1 MKNNFKLII
10 LILSLILMSNL
21 YADEFKFET
30 DKIDIINNGKTY
42 KASNGKIITNDNL
55 TEITGKYFEYD
66 RVNLIL
72 KVEGNVNIFDLT
84 NKTNIQAAK
93 IIYYKK
99 NEKII
104 TDGEAIIKTN
114 DNYIIKTKNLIYLR
128 EKMEVSSN
136 DSTSIRDELGN
147 KFLVDK
153 FLYKISKKIISGDK
167 INYLDTQSNNYQI
180 EKGMLDLATKK
191 IIGKDLEINFDRS
204 SFGNSENE
212 PRLKGRSVY
221 SDKNKSIIKKGIFT
235 TCKRRE
241 KCPPWEMS
249 ADEVV
254 HDKEKKIINYK
265 KAWLKVY
272 DKPVFYFPKFFHPDP
287 TVKRQS
293 GFLFPTLTDSNKLGM
308 SMEIPYYHV
317 ISENKD
323 FTFKPRFF
331 EKKNLILQSEYRQ
344 VNKNSEHIVDFSLN
358 KKRNIFSLDS
368 GSSSKTHF
376 FSNSLYDLKMTK
388 FEESNLEIN
397 LEHSSNDTYLKT
409 YKIDS
414 PLITNTSTLNS
425 YINFDLYNDDLS
437 IETSFEVYEDLENT
451 TTDRFEYIY
460 PNFAIQKNM
469 GRKEGS
475 KGEWIY
481 KSFGYQKTYSGDNH
495 DKIFANDF
503 LYKSD
508 SKILENGITNKFSL
522 LLKNV
527 NTDSENSTKFK
538 NHSNFELL
546 GAALFEMKYP
556 LNKFEENYDHYLTP
570 IATFRYSP
578 SHTKNIRSDDRRIDI
593 NNIYSFNRISMNDA
607 VEGGASVTLGSQYL
621 KRNKE
626 GNDILALDIATNFRN
641 EENKD
646 LPSTSTIGHKTS
658 DIVGGLSLNP
668 SKYLNLNY
676 NFSVDNDFTTSNYD
690 AVKTTLSL
698 NNFVTTFEFLE
709 TKNYIGNESYIS
721 NDTQYSFNETNK
733 LRFETRKNKKT
744 DLVEYYNLIYEYNN
758 DCLVAAIEYNKEY
771 YNDSD
776 LEPEEQLFFTLTI
789 VPFGKT
795 NSPNI
800 TKWF

>member
-10 LILSLILMSNL
+10 LILSLLLMPNL
-21 YADEFKFET
+21 YADEFIFET
-30 DKIDIINNGKTY
+30 EQIDIINNGKTY
-42 KASNGKIITNDNL
+42 KASNGKIITNDKL

-84 NKTNIQAAK
+84 NKTNIQASK

-99 NEKII
+99 DEKII
-104 TDGEAIIKTN
+104 TDGEAIINTN
-114 DNYIIKTKNLIYLR
+114 NNYIIKTKNLIYLR

-136 DSTSIRDELGN
+136 DSTLIRDELGN

-153 FLYKISKKIISGDK
+153 FLYKMPKKVISGDK
-167 INYLDTQSNNYQI
+167 INYLDTQSNNYLI
-180 EKGMLDLATKK
+180 EKGMLDLSSKK
-191 IIGKDLEINFDRS
+191 IVGKDLEINFDKS
-204 SFGNSENE
+204 SFGNSKNE
-212 PRLKGRSVY
+212 PRLKGRSIY
-221 SDKNKSIIKKGIFT
+221 SDKSKSIIKKGIFT
-235 TCKRRE
+235 TCKKRE
-241 KCPPWEMS
+241 KCPPWAMS
-249 ADEVV
+249 AEEVV
-254 HDKEKKIINYK
+254 HDKDKKIINYK

-293 GFLFPTLTDSNKLGM
+293 GFLFPTLADSNKLGM
-308 SMEIPYYHV
+308 SLEIPYYHV
-317 ISENKD
+317 IAENKD
-323 FTFKPRFF
+323 LTFKPRIF

-344 VNKNSEHIVDFSLN
+344 VNKNSEHILDFSLN

-376 FSNSLYDLKMTK
+376 FSNSLYDLKMAK

-397 LEHSSNDTYLKT
+397 LQHSSNDTYLKT

-425 YINFDLYNDDLS
+425 YVNFDVYNEDLS
-437 IETSFEVYEDLENT
+437 IETSFEVYENLENT

-460 PNFAIQKNM
+460 PNFTLQKNM
-469 GRKEGS
+469 KRKEGS
-475 KGEWIY
+475 KGEWVY
-481 KSFGYQKTYSGDNH
+481 KAFGYQKTYSGDNH

-503 LYKSD
+503 LFNSD
-508 SKILENGITNKFSL
+508 SKILESGVKNNFSL
-522 LLKNV
+522 LLKNI

-556 LNKFEENYDHYLTP
+556 LNKFEEKYDHYLTP
-570 IATFRYSP
+570 IASFRYSP
-578 SHTKNIRSDDRRIDI
+578 SHTKNIRKEDRRIDI
-593 NNIYSFNRISMNDA
+593 NNIHSFNRIASNDA
-607 VEGGASVTLGSQYL
+607 IEGGASVTLGSQYL
-621 KRNKE
+621 RKNKK
-626 GNDILALDIATNFRN
+626 GNDVLALDIATNFRN

-646 LPSTSTIGHKTS
+646 LPISSTIGNKTS
-658 DIVGGLSLNP
+658 DIVGGLSLSP

-676 NFSVDNDFTTSNYD
+676 NFSVDNDLSRSNYD
-690 AVKTTLSL
+690 EVKTTLSL

-721 NDTQYSFNETNK
+721 NETQYSFNETNRLK
-733 LRFETRKNKKT
+733 FGTRKNKKT

-795 NSPNI
+795 STPNI
-800 TKWF
+800 NK